1 MKYRL
6 DKVRGGQLPI
16 YQYFYRLYNWI
27 PLSLKPLRWIL
38 KKFYILSEFPYG
50 CEIHPASDIGPGL
63 YIGHPW
69 NITINGKVK
78 IGANCNIHKNV
89 TIGQES
95 RGKRKGAPIIGD
107 CVWIGIN
114 ATIVGKITI
123 GNDVMIA
130 PNSFV
135 NCDVPSHSIVYGN
148 PCMIKP
154 KINATEGYINNR
166 V

>member
-1 MKYRL
+1 MEY
-6 DKVRGGQLPI
+6 
-16 YQYFYRLYNWI
+16 Y
-27 PLSLKPLRWIL
+27 
-38 KKFYILSEFPYG
+38 
-50 CEIHPASDIGPGL
+50 C
-63 YIGHPW
+63 
-69 NITINGKVK
+69 NGKVK

-95 RGKRKGAPIIGD
+95 RGKRNGAPIIGD
-107 CVWIGIN
+107 CVWMGIN

-123 GNDVMIA
+123 GDDVMIA

-148 PCMIKP
+148 PCVIRP
-154 KINATEGYINNR
+154 KENATEGYINNK